1 MCSQDFPQDIPK
13 DIPYIAC
20 IPYDLPNI
28 FDIPCIIYI
37 YTLFY
42 GSPGPFHQFPLIKSD
57 SCAPSQCEAGSSRC
71 SDAREAAGAGNGP
84 NLMKALVMNIM
95 VN

>member
-1 MCSQDFPQDIPK
+1 MIFPI
-13 DIPYIAC
+13 YS
-20 IPYDLPNI
+20 I
-28 FDIPCIIYI
+28 FHVFIIHMYNIYI